1 MTQFPSAP
9 VRPDTAASPA
19 LRRSSRTKGPV
30 PRAALWLALLAGSIL
45 IGQTVVSPAAA
56 AAPDTTS
63 PDTSMTA
70 TGGASS
76 GGEVE
81 RLQAAIDAAQATLD
95 QATVDAEATAD
106 VLRAAQNDLA
116 ASQQQA
122 DSSQA
127 ALSAAQSA
135 AGRAQD
141 DVTQLAR
148 ESFMNGGDLTAAAT
162 LLSADGPS
170 DLIQRTATM
179 DLLGQD
185 RTERLQVAEAAEQQQ
200 EAAAQTAA
208 DAVAAR
214 DQAVAAATQAQ
225 AEAAAVLAQAQTTF
239 AAAQLQQRELNEQ
252 LQGAQLAALSEQG
265 IDDPESALDAQQQ
278 AAAAQANAGTG
289 RLVDGRVTSCY
300 GNRGGTIHYGIDI
313 AAPIGTPIYAPE
325 GGTVIDAGP
334 ATGFGLAVYLQH
346 PDGTVTVY
354 GHINDYFVTAG
365 QRVQAGDVIAE
376 VGNTG
381 QSTGPHLHIETH
393 VGGLYANRV
402 NPVSWLAARG
412 ITLGGRCS

>member
-1 MTQFPSAP
+1 VTSPS
-9 VRPDTAASPA
+9 
-19 LRRSSRTKGPV
+19 
-30 PRAALWLALLAGSIL
+30 
-45 IGQTVVSPAAA
+45 AA
-56 AAPDTTS
+56 AAPDTGTTS
-63 PDTSMTA
+63 AGTTA
-70 TGGASS
+70 ASEAAPGS
-76 GGEVE
+76 EVE
-81 RLQAAIDAAQATLD
+81 RLQAAINAAQATLD

-106 VLRAAQNDLA
+106 ALRVAQDDLSGA
-116 ASQQQA
+116 QQQA

-127 ALSAAQSA
+127 ALTVAQSA
-135 AGRAQD
+135 TGQAED
-141 DVTQLAR
+141 DVTRLAR
-148 ESFMNGGDLTAAAT
+148 ESFMNGGDLTTAAN
-162 LLSADGPS
+162 LLSAEGPG

-185 RTERLQVAEAAEQQQ
+185 RAERLQAAVNAEQQQ
-200 EAAAQTAA
+200 EAAAQAA
-208 DAVAAR
+208 AAAVTAR
-214 DQAVAAATQAQ
+214 DQALAAATQAQ
-225 AEAAAVLAQAQTTF
+225 AQAATVLTQAQATF
-239 AAAQLQQRELNEQ
+239 AAAEAEQRALNDQLQT
-252 LQGAQLAALSEQG
+252 AQLAALSQQG
-265 IDDPESALDAQQQ
+265 VDDPDSVLAAQQR
-278 AAAAQANAGTG
+278 AAAAGANAGTG
-289 RLVDGRVTSCY
+289 QLVDGRVTSCY

-346 PDGTVTVY
+346 PDGTITVY

-365 QRVQAGDVIAE
+365 QSVAAGDVIAE

-402 NPVSWLAARG
+402 NPASWLAARG